1 MLGLATLLDG
11 AGFQFFERDYFYSF
25 MEFKVCEVG
34 KYFIFPLN
42 QPHVANQQKK
52 KVCYAQYKQTRLL
65 GHGTLISSILF
76 NSFS

>member
-11 AGFQFFERDYFYSF
+11 AGFQFFERDYFYSL

-42 QPHVANQQKK
+42 QP
-52 KVCYAQYKQTRLL
+52 
-65 GHGTLISSILF
+65 
-76 NSFS
+76 